1 MMKSLDLQGSVKRV
15 KAFIW
20 PKKGFIRAWK
30 YLAVRLSRMN
40 TTPHAI
46 AAGFASGA
54 AASFTPLLGLHIIL
68 AFVLAFVTRGS
79 MIAAALGTV
88 IGNPVTFPLFFS
100 TTYWVG
106 AKMKDFAA
114 SEPPEESVK
123 TVEDL
128 DEQAEVEADAAAD
141 AVLDAAED
149 IIEGGWSLV
158 GLGAIW
164 PVISTMLI
172 GAILVVPVAYAVFYF
187 AMRAIL
193 QSFGPHGR
201 R

>member
-1 MMKSLDLQGSVKRV
+1 MIKKLDLQGVVKRA

-20 PKKGFIRAWK
+20 PRKGFIRAWK
-30 YLAVRLSRMN
+30 YLVVRLSRMN

-68 AFVLAFVTRGS
+68 AFALAFVTRGS
-79 MIAAALGTV
+79 MITAVLGTV

-100 TTYWVG
+100 TTYFVG
-106 AKMKDFAA
+106 SKMKDFAA
-114 SEPPEESVK
+114 SEPPQGTPQIVEE
-123 TVEDL
+123 L
-128 DEQAEVEADAAAD
+128 DEQAEAAAD
-141 AVLDAAED
+141 AVLDAAEN
-149 IIEGGWSLV
+149 IIEGGWSFVALD
-158 GLGAIW
+158 AIW

-172 GAILVVPVAYAVFYF
+172 GSILVVPVAYAVFYF
-187 AMRAIL
+187 AVRAIL

>member
-1 MMKSLDLQGSVKRV
+1 MINRRDLPGLVKRV
-15 KAFIW
+15 KHFIW

-30 YLAVRLSRMN
+30 YLAVRLSRMKAS
-40 TTPHAI
+40 PHAI
-46 AAGFASGA
+46 AAGFAAGA
-54 AASFTPLLGLHIIL
+54 ASSFTPLLGLHILLGFAI
-68 AFVLAFVTRGS
+68 AFVTRGS
-79 MIAAALGTV
+79 MIATVLGTA

-114 SEPPEESVK
+114 SEPSEGSSTIIE
-123 TVEDL
+123 L
-128 DEQAEVEADAAAD
+128 FDEQAESEADAAAD
-141 AVLDAAED
+141 AVLDVAED
-149 IIEGGWSLV
+149 FIEGGWSFGALD
-158 GLGAIW
+158 AIW
-164 PVISTMLI
+164 PVLSTMLI

-193 QSFGPHGR
+193 QSFGLRGR

>member
-1 MMKSLDLQGSVKRV
+1 MINRHDLRGSVKRV
-15 KAFIW
+15 KDFIW
-20 PKKGFIRAWK
+20 PRKGFLRAWK
-30 YLAVRLSRMN
+30 YLAVRLSRMKA
-40 TTPHAI
+40 TPHAI

-54 AASFTPLLGLHIIL
+54 AASFTPLLGLHFIL
-68 AFVLAFVTRGS
+68 AFALAFVTRGS

-106 AKMKDFAA
+106 AKMNDFAA
-114 SEPPEESVK
+114 SEPPEDSPRIVEVLREQGES
-123 TVEDL
+123 
-128 DEQAEVEADAAAD
+128 EADAASD

-149 IIEGGWSLV
+149 FLEGGWSFAALD
-158 GLGAIW
+158 AIW
-164 PVISTMLI
+164 PVLSTMLI

-193 QSFGPHGR
+193 QSFGLRGR

>member
-1 MMKSLDLQGSVKRV
+1 MVKSLGGQGLVKRV
-15 KAFIW
+15 KDFIW
-20 PKKGFIRAWK
+20 PRKGFIRAWK

-40 TTPHAI
+40 TTPHGI

-54 AASFTPLLGLHIIL
+54 AVSFTPLLGLHILL
-68 AFVLAFVTRGS
+68 ASALAFVTRGS
-79 MIAAALGTV
+79 MIAAVLGTV
-88 IGNPVTFPLFFS
+88 IGNPVTFPLFFG

-106 AKMKDFAA
+106 AKMKDLAA
-114 SEPPEESVK
+114 SESPENSLK
-123 TVEDL
+123 IVEGL
-128 DEQAEVEADAAAD
+128 DEQAEVAADAAAD

-149 IIEGGWSLV
+149 IIEGGWSFVALD
-158 GLGAIW
+158 AIW
-164 PVISTMLI
+164 PVLSTMLI

-193 QSFGPHGR
+193 QSFGPRGR